1 MSKGNGSQRFDG
13 CELFIVVDR
22 EMFKGLLTA
31 EYGSAPF
38 LNIKQAVVE
47 VWTLSKSETIVAF
60 QRVLSPRRTG

>member
-31 EYGSAPF
+31 EYASAYRF
-38 LNIKQAVVE
+38 
-47 VWTLSKSETIVAF
+47 
-60 QRVLSPRRTG
+60 